1 MYTVHVGWIHNVK
14 LKFIDLLLKFLL
26 CWAGIHCGIYEGSYC
41 GTGVWTQ
48 GRRISR
54 QVLYHLSHSASLFLV
69 LGNFPGLALN
79 WDPPDLCL
87 PLSSDYRCEP
97 QVSGISQLFLWSLL
111 LTLFHLCDVFGQILL
126 NLITVSR
133 KNLEISPG
141 IHSNKTWIVKRKI
154 VMIFW
159 NCVLSII
166 E

>member
-87 PLSSDYRCEP
+87 PLRITGVSHRYLVYHSSFCGVYY
-97 QVSGISQLFLWSLL
+97 SLCSTYVMCL
-111 LTLFHLCDVFGQILL
+111 DKSFWTSL
-126 NLITVSR
+126 TVSR